1 MQIDWM
7 QLLYDIFKIA
17 IIPLLGVGVS
27 YLVYFIK
34 EKVQEIKDKVNN
46 EKVSK
51 YLTILETY
59 IIDAVVTT
67 NQTYVNSLKEKG
79 TFDLEAQKE
88 AFTKTKETVLSLL
101 TDEAKEFL
109 ETFVGDLDLYIDNI
123 IEYNVYYHKE
133 IMPES
138 TKKVLNE

>member
-88 AFTKTKETVLSLL
+88 AFAKTKETVLSLL

-109 ETFVGDLDLYIDNI
+109 ETFVGDLDLYINNI

>member
-27 YLVYFIK
+27 YLIYFIK

-88 AFTKTKETVLSLL
+88 AFAKTKETVLSLL

-109 ETFVGDLDLYIDNI
+109 ERFVGDLDLYIDNI